1 MIKHIYETTQDVN
14 LLSYTMD
21 AVLDT
26 AFPLAYRDQVLRF
39 ILPLFPSLSSENK
52 SPHVYSVTR
61 LLVTLSSAEL
71 TVPLLNS
78 LVPKDSLLAY
88 QMAFDLVEGGA
99 QDYLESI
106 RKELPEGEGVRVLAL
121 VSCTGRSQIVRT
133 RKQFTTSCDEFY
145 SGKSLSSSTS
155 SSSSVITRLT
165 CLSSRTRRQV
175 KYRLICR
182 LY

>member
-1 MIKHIYETTQDVN
+1 MIKHIYETTHDVN
-14 LLSYTMD
+14 LLAYTMD

-39 ILPLFPSLSSENK
+39 ILPLFPPLSSENK

-78 LVPKDSLLAY
+78 LVPKDKLLAY

-106 RKELPEGEGVRVLAL
+106 RKELPEGEGVRIHMNRNSQCAL
-121 VSCTGRSQIVRT
+121 IDC
-133 RKQFTTSCDEFY
+133 
-145 SGKSLSSSTS
+145 
-155 SSSSVITRLT
+155 
-165 CLSSRTRRQV
+165 
-175 KYRLICR
+175 
-182 LY
+182 

>member
-52 SPHVYSVTR
+52 SPHVYAVTR

-106 RKELPEGEGVRVLAL
+106 RKELPEGEGVRVP
-121 VSCTGRSQIVRT
+121 VSVSQTGCSQFDRT
-133 RKQFTTSCDEFY
+133 RGQYTTSCDGSC
-145 SGKSLSSSTS
+145 SGKSLSSFIS
-155 SSSSVITRLT
+155 SSSSVTTRLT
-165 CLSSRTRRQV
+165 CLSLRTRKQV
-175 KYRLICR
+175 KHSLICR

>member
-1 MIKHIYETTQDVN
+1 MVKHIYESTRDVN

-39 ILPLFPSLSSENK
+39 ILPLFPPLSSETK

-106 RKELPEGEGVRVLAL
+106 RKELPEGDGVRIL
-121 VSCTGRSQIVRT
+121 VPSGCVGCSQIHRT
-133 RKQFTTSCDEFY
+133 RKQYTTSCDG
-145 SGKSLSSSTS
+145 S
-155 SSSSVITRLT
+155 
-165 CLSSRTRRQV
+165 
-175 KYRLICR
+175 
-182 LY
+182 